1 MRELAV
7 FLAAAAAAFPAGV
20 RIERG
25 AVNSVA
31 LPAGAAIYGAPGAR
45 TVLVTHA
52 RRDVLWAAGGA
63 ALIVPAGE
71 AGTLTG
77 AAEFWRLFR
86 KARFHDYEQ
95 RTTKLPERPMAI
107 ARTVR
112 GGDILRFGALEVQ
125 VLDTPGFTPG
135 AVTYLFTSAGKRY
148 AATGDLIYSGG
159 RLLDIY
165 SLQDSIAETRTR
177 GYHGFAARSGRLIE
191 SLRRVKE
198 ARPDILVP
206 ARGPLIHDP
215 AGEIERLIA
224 RLQALLE
231 SHFATDALLWYWGE
245 ENWRLRARL
254 ATGHPPPPPLPM
266 APQKDLPD
274 WVLAIGNSRL
284 LLSSSGA
291 AFLID
296 AGAARIVERLEELR
310 RQGRFRD
317 LEGLWI
323 SHYHDDHT
331 NHAAEVASRFGARV
345 YFDERL
351 RDILEHPE
359 RYRMPCLT
367 ANPVSGQ
374 PLGDAHS
381 WQWREF
387 RLTNYY
393 FPGQTL
399 YHGGLAV
406 ECGGEKLFFAG
417 DSFTPSGID
426 DYCLQNRNFAGAG
439 QGYHY
444 CLDLLEKLGRDYW
457 LINQHVAPMFRF
469 DAGFVARLRGELE
482 KRERILAGLTPLP
495 GANYAADEGWARLYP
510 YAARARPGEDAVLE
524 LRLYNHAAG
533 PLAFRVRWNAPPG
546 WRLKE
551 GGRSVLI
558 PPRSEGTVRAR
569 LAAVSPPEVA
579 VLTVDV
585 AFAGFDLRR
594 WTEALLEGGPQP
606 RSDGPGR
613 PRLPPA
619 GSPQVRFSE
628 PR

>member
-1 MRELAV
+1 MRKLAV
-7 FLAAAAAAFPAGV
+7 FLVAAAAAFAAGV

-25 AVNSVA
+25 PVNSIA
-31 LPAGAAIYGAPGAR
+31 LPGGAAIYGAPGAR
-45 TVLVTHA
+45 TVLVTHT
-52 RRDVLWAAGGA
+52 RRDVLWAAAGA
-63 ALIVPAGE
+63 DLILPAGE
-71 AGTLTG
+71 ADTVSG

-86 KARFHDYEQ
+86 QARFHDYAQ
-95 RTTKLPERPMAI
+95 RTTRLPERPQAA

-112 GGDILRFGALEVQ
+112 GGDLLRFGALQVR
-125 VLDTPGFTPG
+125 VLDTPGYSPG
-135 AVTYLFTSAGKRY
+135 AVTYLFTSDGKRY

-165 SLQDSIAETRTR
+165 SLQDAVAGTKTR
-177 GYHGFAARSGRLIE
+177 GYHGFAARSGLLIE

-206 ARGPLIHDP
+206 ARGPLIRDP

-224 RLQALLE
+224 RMRALLE

-245 ENWRLRARL
+245 ENWRTRARL
-254 ATGHPPPPPLPM
+254 ATGGPPPAPPPM

-274 WVLAIGNSRL
+274 WVIAIGNSRL
-284 LLSSSGA
+284 LVSPSGA

-296 AGAARIVERLEELR
+296 AGVPRIVERLEELR
-310 RQGRFRD
+310 GQGRFRH

-331 NHAAEVASRFGARV
+331 NHAAEAASHFGAQV

-359 RYRMPCLT
+359 RFRMPCLT
-367 ANPVSGQ
+367 TNPVSGE
-374 PLGDAHS
+374 PLGDGHS
-381 WQWREF
+381 WRWREF
-387 RLTNYY
+387 RLTSYY

-406 ECGGEKLFFAG
+406 ERGGEKLFFAG

-439 QGYHY
+439 QGYQY
-444 CLDLLEKLGRDYW
+444 CLDLLEKLGPDYW
-457 LINQHVAPMFRF
+457 LINQHVAPIFRF
-469 DAGFVARLRGELE
+469 DGERIAKLRSELA
-482 KRERILAGLTPLP
+482 KRGRILAGLTPLP
-495 GANYAADEGWARLYP
+495 GANYAVDEGWARLYP
-510 YAARARPGEDAVLE
+510 YAARARAGETVVLE
-524 LRLYNHAAG
+524 LRLHNHSAA
-533 PLAFRVRWNAPPG
+533 PQQFRIRWNAPEG
-546 WRLKE
+546 WRLEE
-551 GGRSVLI
+551 GGRSVSI

-569 LAAVSPPEVA
+569 LAADAPPEAA
-579 VLTVDV
+579 VLTVDI

-594 WTEALLEGGPQP
+594 WTEALLEAGPP
-606 RSDGPGR
+606 RAAR
-613 PRLPPA
+613 
-619 GSPQVRFSE
+619 SPNAPTPNGDVPVR
-628 PR
+628 